1 MYVVRL
7 RIATTKED
15 EYEIDR
21 RFHAL
26 SHLHNVMVRHG
37 KALMTQLCQ
46 NKEYQHLKEQYRKL
60 SKAGKKEEASEIGKQ
75 MNAIRKDIGLT
86 KFGFESYLK
95 ICGARFK
102 NMLSSQQVRKEAD
115 RVWDG
120 AKRVL
125 FGDGRELHFKKFSDF
140 HTIGG
145 KSNVNGAKFDIN
157 TGRIKWNK
165 LNLSCIIPDT
175 PYMASALK
183 GKVSFCEIERKAFPN
198 GWHYYLIVYID
209 GEAPKTIQSAGTN
222 VSGIDM
228 GVSSVAVVSDDRV
241 VLQELAP
248 KCKDYNKKIADILRR
263 MDASRRST
271 NPQNYNSDGTVKKG
285 KKTWNKSNTYKKLE
299 FRLRYLYR
307 AKSEYTRQ
315 SHCHL
320 CNELLKDSNK
330 FVIEPMNFKA
340 LAKRSKKTERQDK
353 VSDVKQKDGTVKQ
366 IHKFKRK
373 KRYGKTIT
381 DRSPGLFVSIL
392 TRKCEQNNGSITEV
406 NNTTY
411 KASQYRHDTDEFVKV
426 PLSKRSKEV
435 EGRYVQRDLYS
446 AFLLSNPDIKFEK
459 AEREVCVDEF
469 KKFADMQ
476 DKEIADMKANNVSM
490 KQCFGF

>member
-1 MYVVRL
+1 MYIVRL

-37 KALMTQLCQ
+37 RALMTQLRQ
-46 NKEYQHLKEQYRKL
+46 DKEYQHLKEQYRKL
-60 SKAGKKEEASEIGKQ
+60 SKAGKKEKASEIGKQ
-75 MNAIRKDIGLT
+75 MNSIRKDIGLT

-95 ICGARFK
+95 ICGTRFK
-102 NMLSSQQVRKEAD
+102 NMLSSEQVRKEAD

-120 AKRVL
+120 AERVL

-145 KSNVNGAKFDIN
+145 KSNKNGAKFDIN
-157 TGRIKWNK
+157 TGRITWNK

-175 PYMASALK
+175 PYMSSALK

-209 GEAPKTIQSAGTN
+209 GEAPKTIQSVGTN

-248 KCKDYNKKIADILRR
+248 KCKDYNKKIADILRH
-263 MDASRRST
+263 MDASRRSS

-299 FRLRYLYR
+299 SRLRYLYR

-315 SHCHL
+315 SHYHL

-340 LAKRSKKTERQDK
+340 LAKRSKKTERQNK
-353 VSDVKQKDGTVKQ
+353 TSDVKQEDGTVKQ

-392 TRKCEQNNGSITEV
+392 TRKCEQNNGFITEV

-411 KASQYRHDTDEFVKV
+411 NREGCERKQPSLFFVIF
-426 PLSKRSKEV
+426 SRW
-435 EGRYVQRDLYS
+435 R
-446 AFLLSNPDIKFEK
+446 
-459 AEREVCVDEF
+459 
-469 KKFADMQ
+469 
-476 DKEIADMKANNVSM
+476 
-490 KQCFGF
+490 